1 MCEELMMV
9 CLDMR
14 MYLLKQSLVH
24 RPRLMM
30 SHFGHPIAAAVV
42 AAPIRREWD
51 VVLASPSVVSC
62 SSWFMSFR
70 VRYLLFWNV
79 KRGPDLVGCTEMY
92 SIRARTGQRV
102 ESLAARRIITP

>member
-30 SHFGHPIAAAVV
+30 SHFGHPMAAAVV
-42 AAPIRREWD
+42 AAPILSRVYIR
-51 VVLASPSVVSC
+51 VVMNLPLIRHVI
-62 SSWFMSFR
+62 
-70 VRYLLFWNV
+70 LLTV
-79 KRGPDLVGCTEMY
+79 LSHVT
-92 SIRARTGQRV
+92 
-102 ESLAARRIITP
+102 

>member
-1 MCEELMMV
+1 MYYVLFQCYSWGLNVSLIGLVQLASMCEELMMV

-42 AAPIRREWD
+42 AAPIRRDWD

-62 SSWFMSFR
+62 SSWFMSFL

-79 KRGPDLVGCTEMY
+79 KRGPDLVG
-92 SIRARTGQRV
+92 
-102 ESLAARRIITP
+102 